1 MKTKKEQDNIKF
13 DKQFELKELQEETVY
28 QSIRNTLI
36 NAQNNIARTV
46 NSEMVNAYWNIG
58 KYIYEAQ
65 GRKERAEYGSYLIK
79 YLSER
84 LTKEFGKG
92 FSERSLKDMRQFYNT
107 FLCSQFEIG
116 HTLCAQSQDCPNA
129 LLKLSWSHIRLIM
142 RLLTEEKRIFYVRE
156 CAECNWSVRQLERQ
170 IHSFYYERLLASHNK
185 DIVRNEIQ
193 TLEPNNMKPIDIL
206 KDPYVLEFLN
216 MRENKDYLESD
227 LESEI
232 MNNLQKFILE
242 LGRGFAFVGRQYRIS
257 LNDGKNYYVDL
268 VFYNIELRC
277 YVLIDLK
284 TTELDHRDI
293 GQMDFYVRYFEE
305 EIKKE
310 DDNPTIGII
319 LCAEKSK
326 SMVKYTALNNSKQ
339 LFASKYSLYLPT
351 EEELTNYIKKERELL
366 ERKYI
371 GISEEYEEKD
381 INNNK
386 SIKGAKNETTKKS
399 KSK

>member
-1 MKTKKEQDNIKF
+1 MKTKKGQENIKF
-13 DKQFELKELQEETVY
+13 DKQVKLKVLQEETIY

-36 NAQNNIARTV
+36 NAQNNIVRTV

-84 LTKEFGKG
+84 LMKEFGRG
-92 FSERSLKDMRQFYNT
+92 FDQSSLKRMRKFYE
-107 FLCSQFEIG
+107 LSQKG
-116 HTLCAQSQDCPNA
+116 ATVWHQ
-129 LLKLSWSHIRLIM
+129 LSWSHIKLAISIHDDK
-142 RLLTEEKRIFYVRE
+142 KRDFYIKE
-156 CAECNWSVRQLERQ
+156 CIDCNWSVRQLERQ
-170 IHSFYYERLLASHNK
+170 IHSFYYERLFASQNK

-242 LGRGFAFVGRQYRIS
+242 LGKGFAFIGRQYRIS
-257 LNDGKNYYVDL
+257 LEDGKNYYVDL

-351 EEELTNYIKKERELL
+351 EEELTNYIKRERELL

-371 GISEEYEEKD
+371 NVSEEDE
-381 INNNK
+381 
-386 SIKGAKNETTKKS
+386 
-399 KSK
+399 

>member
-1 MKTKKEQDNIKF
+1 
-13 DKQFELKELQEETVY
+13 
-28 QSIRNTLI
+28 
-36 NAQNNIARTV
+36 
-46 NSEMVNAYWNIG
+46 
-58 KYIYEAQ
+58 
-65 GRKERAEYGSYLIK
+65 
-79 YLSER
+79 
-84 LTKEFGKG
+84 
-92 FSERSLKDMRQFYNT
+92 
-107 FLCSQFEIG
+107 
-116 HTLCAQSQDCPNA
+116 
-129 LLKLSWSHIRLIM
+129 
-142 RLLTEEKRIFYVRE
+142 
-156 CAECNWSVRQLERQ
+156 
-170 IHSFYYERLLASHNK
+170 
-185 DIVRNEIQ
+185 
-193 TLEPNNMKPIDIL
+193 
-206 KDPYVLEFLN
+206 
-216 MRENKDYLESD
+216 
-227 LESEI
+227 